1 MMKNLQDN
9 FYHYLS
15 QLHQSQTH
23 THTLSWNHPTAKCL
37 LSNNILDYH
46 IVSQGKTTIPS
57 VDDGEEM
64 QVTDVRY
71 RKQAFN
77 VLLVIKASFLN
88 IPLFIIASH

>member
-1 MMKNLQDN
+1 MVKNLQDS
-9 FYHYLS
+9 FYHCFFAITS
-15 QLHQSQTH
+15 ITNHK
-23 THTLSWNHPTAKCL
+23 HTLSWNYPTAKCL

-77 VLLVIKASFLN
+77 VL
-88 IPLFIIASH
+88 